1 MSSYPNCSWPASVC
15 TFVEVD
21 VIRHN
26 TWMFFRVRGF
36 VPLVPIQAALHA
48 ALVYSDFELC
58 FSFYLHLLSE
68 LFAVT
73 PVSEHCLSFSPALE
87 ISFPCQI
94 TTIFCRFWFSKSLAL
109 NLFPYTPV
117 HKPWSGTQP
126 VPCKLTNQFF
136 STRSDSQFSEFFFY
150 SFKKLFLVRSTF
162 PWNAGL
168 GPQISVVW
176 NIIVIFAWV
185 NGNLSK
191 ISVMYCHK
199 NEAIFCLSSLWLPPT
214 AASTIWAHFHC
225 HPHFQSVLER

>member
-1 MSSYPNCSWPASVC
+1 MLLLYTQTLSFASLSTYISSLNFLQWPQC
-15 TFVEVD
+15 Q
-21 VIRHN
+21 N
-26 TWMFFRVRGF
+26 TV
-36 VPLVPIQAALHA
+36 
-48 ALVYSDFELC
+48 
-58 FSFYLHLLSE
+58 
-68 LFAVT
+68 
-73 PVSEHCLSFSPALE
+73 CLSVLPLRFPFLFKSPQ
-87 ISFPCQI
+87 F
-94 TTIFCRFWFSKSLAL
+94 FCRFWFSKSLAL

-136 STRSDSQFSEFFFY
+136 SIRSDSQFSEFFFY

-168 GPQISVVW
+168 GPQVSVVW

-185 NGNLSK
+185 NGKLSK